1 MLPAFNNA
9 SPSFIHTHPCLYSCS
24 ASSCITL
31 TCVHFFSVNS
41 HLSGS
46 LYHLNLC
53 TLFPCK
59 LPLFGSLYH
68 LNLMA
73 LFTHKALM
81 LQSCIFIFNQT
92 VSLFALQLSLYI
104 SSYLIYQQCIQPIKL
119 LVFFKHDPNL
129 CVVSYTQSIFYIEK
143 IPNEHHFSFGEYTVF
158 TILFFR

>member
-41 HLSGS
+41 HLS
-46 LYHLNLC
+46 
-53 TLFPCK
+53 
-59 LPLFGSLYH
+59 GSLYH